1 MNPNAEQPTTGQD
14 PSGAPAT
21 QAQTAPAVQVLDGPW
36 AKDIMAKFADPSIA
50 VQVHDFLRTNVQPYV
65 TGLET
70 KVAESNNASELIA
83 DLQSDPA
90 ATYLALGEALY
101 GEEASSAIRGAL
113 PSVYGEQETVTP
125 PAGTPE
131 PVASVRDPEVQALI
145 DERRAQKE
153 REAYEANLKPILEKD
168 PSIDETLIAPFIVA
182 ADGDVEAGYKGFQA
196 WRDTMGEKLG
206 VPKVDPN
213 EVPDSPAVLGSETT
227 SPSAPPVQK
236 QYASLDEAMD
246 DFLAEQRA
254 GAPAPVGSV

>member
-1 MNPNAEQPTTGQD
+1 MNPEVEQPTTGQD

-21 QAQTAPAVQVLDGPW
+21 QAQTAPTVQVLDGPW
-36 AKDIMAKFADPSIA
+36 AKDITATFADPSIA
-50 VQVHDFLRTNVQPYV
+50 VQVHDFLRSRVQPYV

-70 KVAESNNASELIA
+70 KVAENNNASELIA

-101 GEEASSAIRGAL
+101 GEDAGAAIRGAL
-113 PSVYGEQETVTP
+113 PSVYGEVE
-125 PAGTPE
+125 TPE
-131 PVASVRDPEVQALI
+131 AATTPEQAAPVRDPEVQALI

-153 REAYEANLKPILEKD
+153 REQYEANLKPILEQD
-168 PSIDETLIAPFIVA
+168 PTVDETLIAPFIVA

-196 WRDTMGEKLG
+196 WRESMGEKLG
-206 VPKVDPN
+206 VPKVDPDA
-213 EVPDSPAVLGSETT
+213 VPDSPAVLGSEAT